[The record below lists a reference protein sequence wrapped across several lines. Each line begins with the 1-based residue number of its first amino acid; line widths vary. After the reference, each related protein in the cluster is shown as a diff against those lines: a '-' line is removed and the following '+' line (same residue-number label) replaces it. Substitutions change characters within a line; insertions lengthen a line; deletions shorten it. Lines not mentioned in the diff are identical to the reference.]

1 MDGDNTTKK
10 DGFQG
15 KKDIY
20 KRFLAEVWS
29 KPNQISKLK
38 VSSIFCEVLSIL
50 SNAVTNTFKGRTD
63 TENVAECK
71 LLARLKGLSY

>member
-20 KRFLAEVWS
+20 KRFVAGVWS
-29 KPNQISKLK
+29 KPNEISKLK
-38 VSSIFCEVLSIL
+38 VLSIFCEV
-50 SNAVTNTFKGRTD
+50 VDPFH
-63 TENVAECK
+63 C
-71 LLARLKGLSY
+71 SY